1 MNSGSD
7 SNMLAAVR
15 CLSESE
21 ANGLMDG
28 WMEMI
33 ERAAIRY
40 LKLQADVCVVV
51 MGESETKPVRNVVLC
66 MQSARDIDCT
76 GGVCL
81 SQRTGQAIVALVTA
95 RNCNLPVVRG
105 SSQARQAS
113 KQCGWAARSSSE
125 V

>member
-1 MNSGSD
+1 
-7 SNMLAAVR
+7 MLAAVL

-21 ANGLMDG
+21 ANGLMDE

-66 MQSARDIDCT
+66 MQSAP
-76 GGVCL
+76 GH
-81 SQRTGQAIVALVTA
+81 
-95 RNCNLPVVRG
+95 
-105 SSQARQAS
+105 
-113 KQCGWAARSSSE
+113 
-125 V
+125 